1 MKKEDAARSFWNRVD
16 DLWCGKPLKDLALQS
31 NVDYVLFL
39 NWRTKHR
46 LPDVIS
52 ACHLSRVLSTTV
64 EHLVLG
70 VARKLDNDRY
80 GDIIECIKSSPDQD
94 LELVRR
100 VLRIPEQKR
109 KTQKNA

>member
-16 DLWCGKPLKDLALQS
+16 DLWCGKPLKDLAMQS
-31 NVDYVLFL
+31 QVDYVLFL

-46 LPDVIS
+46 FPDVVS
-52 ACHLSRVLSTTV
+52 ACHLSKALSTSV

-70 VARKLDNDRY
+70 IAKKIDNEKY
-80 GDIIECIKSSPDQD
+80 GDIVNHLKKASDQD

-100 VLRIPEQKR
+100 VLRMPDQTPVI
-109 KTQKNA
+109 QKNA